1 MTDKLNWLG
10 WINVIWFATLVCL
23 FIGELIDNF
32 EWWGPT
38 VLVICMLLLIPVLYG
53 GLFNERY
60 FFGKM

>member
-1 MTDKLNWLG
+1 MADKLNWLG
-10 WINVIWFATLVCL
+10 WINVIWFATLVGL

>member
-10 WINVIWFATLVCL
+10 WLNGIWFATLVGL

-38 VLVICMLLLIPVLYG
+38 VLVICMILMIPVLYG
-53 GLFNERY
+53 GCFGERY
-60 FFGKM
+60 FFGKL

>member
-1 MTDKLNWLG
+1 MADKLNWLG
-10 WINVIWFATLVCL
+10 WINVIWFATLVGL

-60 FFGKM
+60 FFGKL

>member
-1 MTDKLNWLG
+1 MKDKLNWLG
-10 WINVIWFATLVCL
+10 WINVIWFAALVGL

-60 FFGKM
+60 FFGRL